1 MASAYSYFI
10 NAIARHPHT
19 RLACKLRDKWWGM
32 SIVINNNVYLKYVKY
47 ILNYQLIATK
57 YMLNWWY
64 SLVTHGRQGQRL
76 FYKKKKWARIY
87 LSGVPL
93 GVIFLLYTLLFW
105 IMNNFLNILSN
116 LNKFFESCLW
126 SVFNLI
132 WLQTYRHKS
141 PYNILNFPCHA
152 MCIIHFW

>member
-1 MASAYSYFI
+1 MMSCIVSHINIWYLSLRTDWPTYLLCFRCELCVEVRNNDRIDILYTVNHWLASAYSYFI

-76 FYKKKKWARIY
+76 FYKKKNGPGSIC
-87 LSGVPL
+87 L
-93 GVIFLLYTLLFW
+93 
-105 IMNNFLNILSN
+105 
-116 LNKFFESCLW
+116 ESL
-126 SVFNLI
+126 
-132 WLQTYRHKS
+132 
-141 PYNILNFPCHA
+141 
-152 MCIIHFW
+152 